1 MIKVNVE
8 VNSKSWHKKIQNPK
22 KYFGKKLKK
31 ISKIVKFFNGK
42 NITFTILLT
51 SSLNMKKLN
60 KKFRNQN
67 KSTDVLSFPFLSS
80 SNLKFTKQ
88 KKFYIGDVATSYEII
103 SSRSKK
109 NNFFLEF
116 DKAWIHGLLH
126 LIGYNHINNKDYFK
140 TEMLD
145 TLILGLK
152 CCQEDVIITYSDI
165 IYDHKVIKQIYNF
178 RIAVMSLIR
187 GILCH
192 SSNNVKDKI
201 YHYGNALLYLGRF
214 VANINVK
221 WAERLT
227 ALANVK

>member
-8 VNSKSWHKKIQNPK
+8 VNSKSWHKKIKNPK
-22 KYFGKKLKK
+22 KYFGNKLKK
-31 ISKIVKFFNGK
+31 ISKIVKFFKGK

-80 SNLKFTKQ
+80 NNLKFTKQ

-109 NNFFLEF
+109 NNFLLEF

-140 TEMLD
+140 MNKIEKR
-145 TLILGLK
+145 ILNS
-152 CCQEDVIITYSDI
+152 I
-165 IYDHKVIKQIYNF
+165 H
-178 RIAVMSLIR
+178 
-187 GILCH
+187 
-192 SSNNVKDKI
+192 
-201 YHYGNALLYLGRF
+201 
-214 VANINVK
+214 
-221 WAERLT
+221 
-227 ALANVK
+227 

>member
-8 VNSKSWHKKIQNPK
+8 VNSKSWHKKIKNPK

-80 SNLKFTKQ
+80 SNLKFAKQ

-140 TEMLD
+140 MNKIEKR
-145 TLILGLK
+145 ILN
-152 CCQEDVIITYSDI
+152 S
-165 IYDHKVIKQIYNF
+165 IY
-178 RIAVMSLIR
+178 
-187 GILCH
+187 
-192 SSNNVKDKI
+192 
-201 YHYGNALLYLGRF
+201 
-214 VANINVK
+214 
-221 WAERLT
+221 
-227 ALANVK
+227 